1 MAAKRRGRRK
11 KTAEVTNSHE
21 LPGGFWRQIMALLM
35 ICIAIVFV
43 VTWMGKGGEALQKV
57 NDISLRVFGYTTYLF
72 PVLLTYLAVMIF
84 RAQNNRLDASVW
96 VASALMIF
104 WFCGVFGVPTY
115 GQNAPTGGAIGE
127 ALNSIAVKTLGKG
140 VAIFAYIILIL
151 ITALFMY
158 AETPAALFRKIG
170 SIFKT
175 GKDEEDVKNAK
186 VMRRASG
193 REIDPDDDGLKNF
206 KVNSNVEIADSKKEK
221 RSLLAKKSDNADKH
235 PVVEEPAALMA
246 VSDPNWEMPSM
257 DLLNKKRSPAD
268 PGDTHNNAAIIKDTL
283 EQFGINVEVEDIP
296 LAIVYEDDDL
306 LIINKESGMVVHP
319 APGHYTGTLVNAL
332 LYKYKNLAGDKFRPG
347 IVHRL
352 DKDTSGL
359 MIVAKNE
366 EMLEKISLMISKK
379 EVERKYLAIVDG
391 LIKHDTGEID
401 APIGRD
407 RNNRQKMAV
416 TDVNSKEA
424 ITHFKVL
431 ERFNNNTYIECILD
445 TC

>member
-1 MAAKRRGRRK
+1 MIIVDDNEGIRIDSYLSERL
-11 KTAEVTNSHE
+11 E
-21 LPGGFWRQIMALLM
+21 LSRSKIQKLIKEDK
-35 ICIAIVFV
+35 V
-43 VTWMGKGGEALQKV
+43 KV
-57 NDISLRVFGYTTYLF
+57 NGKIVSNSYLVKF
-72 PVLLTYLAVMIF
+72 DDEIVVDD
-84 RAQNNRLDASVW
+84 NLDYS
-96 VASALMIF
+96 
-104 WFCGVFGVPTY
+104 
-115 GQNAPTGGAIGE
+115 
-127 ALNSIAVKTLGKG
+127 
-140 VAIFAYIILIL
+140 
-151 ITALFMY
+151 
-158 AETPAALFRKIG
+158 
-170 SIFKT
+170 
-175 GKDEEDVKNAK
+175 
-186 VMRRASG
+186 
-193 REIDPDDDGLKNF
+193 
-206 KVNSNVEIADSKKEK
+206 
-221 RSLLAKKSDNADKH
+221 
-235 PVVEEPAALMA
+235 
-246 VSDPNWEMPSM
+246 
-257 DLLNKKRSPAD
+257 
-268 PGDTHNNAAIIKDTL
+268 
-283 EQFGINVEVEDIP
+283 INVEAEDIP

-445 TC
+445 TGRTHQIRVHLAYIGYPVSNDPLYGKGKCTEFGQMLHSYSIKFKHPRTGKEIKYEVEPPKEFKDKLELLRSEE